1 MAREEVYV
9 NMMVD
14 TLERK
19 KVILEQL
26 FHQTKVQ
33 ETLLKDEEMD
43 MDSFQQMIDLKGEE
57 IEKLNQM
64 DEGFDT
70 LFHHV
75 EKEINENRMAYKS
88 QIQKMQKLINEVSEL
103 GIQIQ
108 ALEHQN
114 SGHFKV
120 YLANQKQAVKKFH
133 TNNRTAASYY
143 QNMANSHKPGNSYF
157 FNEINK
163 KNKKVYKKV
172 KF

>member
-1 MAREEVYV
+1 MI
-9 NMMVD
+9 D

-19 KVILEQL
+19 KVILEQIL
-26 FHQTKVQ
+26 HQTKEQ
-33 ETLLKDEEMD
+33 EILLKDEEMD
-43 MDSFQQMIDLKGEE
+43 MDAFQTIIDRKGEE

-133 TNNRTAASYY
+133 TNNRTAANYY
-143 QNMANSHKPGNSYF
+143 QNMANVHKPGDSYF
-157 FNEINK
+157 FNETK
-163 KNKKVYKKV
+163 
-172 KF
+172 

>member
-1 MAREEVYV
+1 MMAREEVYV

-19 KVILEQL
+19 KIILEKL
-26 FHQTKVQ
+26 LRQTREQ

-43 MDSFQQMIDLKGEE
+43 VETFQNIIDRKGEE

-70 LFHHV
+70 LFRHV
-75 EKEINENRMAYKS
+75 EKEIAANRMTYKK
-88 QIQKMQKLINEVSEL
+88 QILQMQNLINEVSEL

-114 SGHFKV
+114 SGHFKI
-120 YLANQKQAVKKFH
+120 YLANQKQSVKKFY
-133 TNNRTAASYY
+133 TNNRTAANYY
-143 QNMANSHKPGNSYF
+143 QNMANAHKPGSSYF
-157 FNEINK
+157 FNETK
-163 KNKKVYKKV
+163 
-172 KF
+172 

>member
-88 QIQKMQKLINEVSEL
+88 QIQKMQKLINDCLLYTSRCV
-103 GIQIQ
+103 
-108 ALEHQN
+108 
-114 SGHFKV
+114 
-120 YLANQKQAVKKFH
+120 
-133 TNNRTAASYY
+133 
-143 QNMANSHKPGNSYF
+143 
-157 FNEINK
+157 
-163 KNKKVYKKV
+163 
-172 KF
+172 

>member
-19 KVILEQL
+19 KTILEKL
-26 FHQTKVQ
+26 LCQTREQ
-33 ETLLKDEEMD
+33 ETLLKVEERD
-43 MDSFQQMIDLKGEE
+43 VETFQNIIDRKGEE

-70 LFHHV
+70 LFRYV
-75 EKEINENRMAYKS
+75 EKEITANRMMYKK
-88 QIQKMQKLINEVSEL
+88 QILQMQKLINEVSEL

-114 SGHFKV
+114 SGHFKI
-120 YLANQKQAVKKFH
+120 YLANQKQSVKKFY
-133 TNNRTAASYY
+133 TNNRTAANYY
-143 QNMANSHKPGNSYF
+143 QNMANAHKPGSSYF
-157 FNEINK
+157 FNETK
-163 KNKKVYKKV
+163 
-172 KF
+172 

>member
-14 TLERK
+14 TLQQK

-26 FHQTKVQ
+26 LHQTKEQ
-33 ETLLKDEEMD
+33 EALLKDEEMD
-43 MDSFQQMIDLKGEE
+43 MDAFQKMIDLKGEE

-70 LFHHV
+70 LFRHV

-114 SGHFKV
+114 SGHFKI

-143 QNMANSHKPGNSYF
+143 QNMANAHKPGNSYF
-157 FNEINK
+157 FNETK
-163 KNKKVYKKV
+163 
-172 KF
+172 

>member
-14 TLERK
+14 TLQQK

-26 FHQTKVQ
+26 LHQTKEQ
-33 ETLLKDEEMD
+33 EALLKDEEMD
-43 MDSFQQMIDLKGEE
+43 MDAFQKMIELKGEE

-70 LFHHV
+70 LFRHV

-114 SGHFKV
+114 SGHFKI

-143 QNMANSHKPGNSYF
+143 QNMANAHKPGNSYF
-157 FNEINK
+157 FNETK
-163 KNKKVYKKV
+163 
-172 KF
+172 

>member
-9 NMMVD
+9 SMMVD

-19 KVILEQL
+19 KTILEKL
-26 FHQTKVQ
+26 LCQTREQ
-33 ETLLKDEEMD
+33 ETLLKDEEID
-43 MDSFQQMIDLKGEE
+43 VETFQNIIDQKGEE

-64 DEGFDT
+64 DEGDT
-70 LFHHV
+70 LFRHV
-75 EKEINENRMAYKS
+75 EKEITANRMTYKI

-114 SGHFKV
+114 SGHFKI
-120 YLANQKQAVKKFH
+120 YLANQKQSVKKFH

-143 QNMANSHKPGNSYF
+143 QNMANAHKPGSSYF
-157 FNEINK
+157 FNEAK
-163 KNKKVYKKV
+163 
-172 KF
+172 

>member
-9 NMMVD
+9 NMMID

-19 KVILEQL
+19 KVILEQIL
-26 FHQTKVQ
+26 HQTKEQ
-33 ETLLKDEEMD
+33 EILLK
-43 MDSFQQMIDLKGEE
+43 
-57 IEKLNQM
+57 

-133 TNNRTAASYY
+133 TNNRTAANYY
-143 QNMANSHKPGNSYF
+143 QNMANVHKPGDSYF
-157 FNEINK
+157 FNETK
-163 KNKKVYKKV
+163 
-172 KF
+172 

>member
-19 KVILEQL
+19 KTILEKL
-26 FHQTKVQ
+26 LCQTREQ
-33 ETLLKDEEMD
+33 ETLLKDEEID
-43 MDSFQQMIDLKGEE
+43 VETFQNIIDRKGEE

-70 LFHHV
+70 LFRYV
-75 EKEINENRMAYKS
+75 EKEITANRMMYKK
-88 QIQKMQKLINEVSEL
+88 QILQMQKLINEVSEL

-114 SGHFKV
+114 SGHFKI
-120 YLANQKQAVKKFH
+120 YLANQKQSVKKFY
-133 TNNRTAASYY
+133 TNNRTAANYY
-143 QNMANSHKPGNSYF
+143 QNMANTHKPGSSYF
-157 FNEINK
+157 FNETK
-163 KNKKVYKKV
+163 
-172 KF
+172 